1 MFAVHVLPP
10 SVRVLKLVY
19 VRAQPHRPHLSP
31 ANARRNVTW
40 RRIKEK
46 QEKLRV
52 NWQQKK
58 SKDSRSDLRRLHIR
72 GGVVWTGRCGNK
84 CAAEVS
90 LNEAQGIPGEPKMPG
105 ANLEHSYL
113 QATALLQ
120 TPKTLGVL
128 CNLLSPFAYRA
139 PHPVSSVWPHQ
150 HLRSLHTLSLL
161 SEIPS
166 PITDVHATSSAHIS
180 AHVHVI

>member
-31 ANARRNVTW
+31 ANARRYVTW

-52 NWQQKK
+52 NWQQQK
-58 SKDSRSDLRRLHIR
+58 SKDSRSDLGRLRIR

-84 CAAEVS
+84 CAVEVS
-90 LNEAQGIPGEPKMPG
+90 LNEARGIPGEPKMPG

-128 CNLLSPFAYRA
+128 MQSALPICLQGPSSCKQRVASPTPQVSAYSF
-139 PHPVSSVWPHQ
+139 PSV
-150 HLRSLHTLSLL
+150 
-161 SEIPS
+161 
-166 PITDVHATSSAHIS
+166 
-180 AHVHVI
+180 